1 MSTQPPIEDINAIVS
16 RFQAWSGAQTSSRTK
31 DGVRELTYDEA
42 LRSRGDRSRVEGA
55 LPKAEK
61 SIPVQAK
68 SANQPK
74 MEKSAKP
81 KKRIAPSRRIKHEPP
96 KNVQRPRAA
105 YPVAAPEPPAFG
117 QVRAEKVSILP
128 ASSSQELA
136 VADRRTTAL
145 SLRISF
151 AEHALLKRRAAEE
164 NLSVSCYLRN
174 CVLEVEELRA
184 LVNHLQAAKEAP
196 QQPQHGGGILGG
208 IGRFFSGI
216 FGGNKHA
223 LSLRA

>member
-1 MSTQPPIEDINAIVS
+1 MSTQPPIEDINAIVG
-16 RFQAWSGAQTSSRTK
+16 RFQAWSGAQTPSRTK

-42 LRSRGDRSRVEGA
+42 IRSRQHRSRVEGS
-55 LPKAEK
+55 LPEAEK
-61 SIPVQAK
+61 PEPVQVESAK
-68 SANQPK
+68 PLK

-81 KKRIAPSRRIKHEPP
+81 KKRIAPSRHIKHEPP
-96 KNVQRPRAA
+96 KNAPRPRAA
-105 YPVAAPEPPAFG
+105 HPVAAPEPPAFR
-117 QVRAEKVSILP
+117 QVLAEKVSILP

-136 VADRRTTAL
+136 LADRRTTAL

-151 AEHALLKRRAAEE
+151 TEHALLKRRAAEE

-174 CVLEVEELRA
+174 CVFEVEELRA
-184 LVNHLQAAKEAP
+184 QVNDLRAAKEAP
-196 QQPQHGGGILGG
+196 QSLRHQGGILEG